1 MTIGQTIRE
10 ARLRK
15 GMTQEELAEKTDISI
30 RTIQRIEN
38 GEVDPR
44 SFTLQSIAKVLEI
57 DYEYLV
63 NYKLEQNGHEETS
76 REDPVLLSMLH
87 LSGLFILLFPPILI
101 WLWNKDKIQNI
112 RQHAIDV
119 INFQL
124 SMLIFLIPGGIL
136 AIVLIGIPIVIFLG
150 VYSTIIII
158 VNTIRVLNDQPYKY
172 PLSLRIL
179 KP

>member
-15 GMTQEELAEKTDISI
+15 GMTQEELADKTDISI

-44 SFTLQSIAKVLEI
+44 SYTLMTIARVLEI
-57 DYEYLV
+57 DYENLV
-63 NYKLEQNGHEETS
+63 DFKMEKSEKEVTM
-76 REDPVLLSMLH
+76 REDPVLLAMLH
-87 LSGLFILLFPPILI
+87 LSGLFILLIPPILI
-101 WLWNKDKIQNI
+101 WLWNKDKIKNI

-124 SMLIFLIPGGIL
+124 SMLLFLIAGGLLAIFLIG
-136 AIVLIGIPIVIFLG
+136 VPIVIFFG
-150 VYSTIIII
+150 IYSTIIII
-158 VNTIRVLNDQPYKY
+158 INTIRVLNDQPYRY
-172 PLSLRIL
+172 PLSLHIL

>member
-15 GMTQEELAEKTDISI
+15 GMTQEELSEKTDISI

-44 SFTLQSIAKVLEI
+44 SYTLMSIAKVLEI
-57 DYEYLV
+57 DYEDLV
-63 NYKLEQNGHEETS
+63 NFKLEKTDYQEIL
-76 REDPVLLSMLH
+76 REDPVILSMLH

-101 WLWNKDKIQNI
+101 WLWNKDKIRNI

-124 SMLIFLIPGGIL
+124 SMLLFLIPRGIL
-136 AIVLIGIPIVIFLG
+136 AIILIGIPIVIFLG
-150 VYSTIIII
+150 FYSTILIII
-158 VNTIRVLNDQPYKY
+158 NTIRVLNDQPYKY
-172 PLSLRIL
+172 PLSLHIL
-179 KP
+179 KQ

>member
-38 GEVDPR
+38 GEAAPR
-44 SFTLQSIAKVLEI
+44 SFTLQSIVKVLEI